1 MVCDCV
7 KSILD
12 TCYPD
17 IEVFVVDD
25 CSPDNTRSL
34 IAERFGNDSRVR
46 YLRNKKNSLSAHS
59 RNHGAAYAF
68 GDYLL
73 FLDDDNI
80 VHKDIFTELMASF
93 ARHPDAG
100 LIAPLTCN
108 VDGDRRRIW
117 TVGSYFNPWT
127 SQCADARPLPEFVED
142 VPSSDEEYETMY
154 SPNVLMVTRTA
165 FDSVGGF
172 DEVMR
177 MQFEESDFGYRVVE
191 AGYKAF
197 ISSRARTDHY
207 GYRDPD
213 TVPVL
218 RGLGIGRPAR
228 AYSFGRNRTIF
239 ARRHF
244 SFLQALVVAIVVA
257 PLSALYYGWV
267 ALKNRRIDIAGAYC
281 AGTFAGIF
289 HIYPA
294 SVFDCK
300 VGSACA

>member
-1 MVCDCV
+1 MIPRISVIIPTYGRAVMVCDCV

-59 RNHGAAYAF
+59 RNHGAAYAS

-154 SPNVLMVTRTA
+154 ANNDNDEIYGSYFIRS
-165 FDSVGGF
+165 DSCPGYENIVN
-172 DEVMR
+172 EI
-177 MQFEESDFGYRVVE
+177 FEMM
-191 AGYKAF
+191 
-197 ISSRARTDHY
+197 
-207 GYRDPD
+207 
-213 TVPVL
+213 
-218 RGLGIGRPAR
+218 
-228 AYSFGRNRTIF
+228 N
-239 ARRHF
+239 
-244 SFLQALVVAIVVA
+244 
-257 PLSALYYGWV
+257 
-267 ALKNRRIDIAGAYC
+267 
-281 AGTFAGIF
+281 
-289 HIYPA
+289 
-294 SVFDCK
+294 
-300 VGSACA
+300 